1 MWKLRAAESIGPV
14 SSIRIHGNQTCR
26 RSGVIQRGPE
36 GVCSERCRQLVMGS
50 VSRLKD
56 GGPSRTHVPGTADIF
71 SAPGTT
77 DIFSAP
83 GTADIFSA
91 PGTADILS
99 APGTADILSAS
110 GTTDI
115 LSALRVTGENP
126 NAELP
131 VQLVIRRRVA
141 LRRVRRRA
149 SRGLSPRG

>member
-1 MWKLRAAESIGPV
+1 
-14 SSIRIHGNQTCR
+14 
-26 RSGVIQRGPE
+26 
-36 GVCSERCRQLVMGS
+36 CSERCRQLVMGS

-56 GGPSRTHVPGTADIF
+56 GGPSRTRV
-71 SAPGTT
+71 
-77 DIFSAP
+77 
-83 GTADIFSA
+83 

-115 LSALRVTGENP
+115 LSALLVTGENP
-126 NAELP
+126 NTELP

-149 SRGLSPRG
+149 SRSLSPRG